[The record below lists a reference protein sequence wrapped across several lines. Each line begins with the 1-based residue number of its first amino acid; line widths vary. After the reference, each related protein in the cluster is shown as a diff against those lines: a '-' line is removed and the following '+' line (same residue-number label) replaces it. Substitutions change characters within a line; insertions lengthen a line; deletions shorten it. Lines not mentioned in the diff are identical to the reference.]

1 MKMYVSGQWVD
12 KQRKVPVTNP
22 YDGSEIDTVPRGDVE
37 TAIGSAAS
45 GAAVMAKMP
54 AYERYTILHRAADML
69 AERQRDLARTISMEE
84 GKTLAEATTEV
95 SRAVQTMTL
104 SSRSPS
110 ASTGRRCPWTR
121 LRG

>member
-22 YDGSEIDTVPRGDVE
+22 YDGAEIDTVPRGDAGDVE

-54 AYERYTILHRAADML
+54 AYERYTILRRAADML

-95 SRAVQTMTL
+95 SRP
-104 SSRSPS
+104 SRP
-110 ASTGRRCPWTR
+110 
-121 LRG
+121 